1 MSDWISSLQA
11 VKRLRESGLSE
22 PEATLGA
29 WAEAGFLKSRA
40 ARGRFSY
47 NWDYNIQDF
56 PDEPQDS
63 APWPDIPSDF
73 WFHVNNKV
81 GNAVALYEAGT
92 FAALVEFEGGNDSE
106 HIKLYGVTFHS
117 ANLDALLNGVG
128 ERQEIATFTKLVS
141 SNAGRKLDTER
152 WADFGAA
159 LALFVQTADN
169 KQLRSTDAVYKK
181 VAETLVEASRN
192 ALDIRTVRPMINKAR
207 LWIEAEGVAP
217 GGFNSP

>member
-11 VKRLRESGLSE
+11 VKRLRDSGLSD

-56 PDEPQDS
+56 PEEPQDS

-92 FAALVEFEGGNDSE
+92 FAAQVEFEGGGDSE

-117 ANLDALLNGVG
+117 DNLTALLNGVG
-128 ERQEIATFTKLVS
+128 ERQETAAFTKPIS
-141 SNAGRKLDTER
+141 TNAGRKRETER
-152 WADFGAA
+152 WTDFGAA
-159 LALFVQTADN
+159 LALFVQTADSR
-169 KQLRSTDAVYKK
+169 QLRSTDAVYKK
-181 VAETLVEASRN
+181 VAETLSEAGRDP
-192 ALDIRTVRPMINKAR
+192 LDMRTVKLMIYKAR
-207 LWIEAEGVAP
+207 MWIEAEGFAA
-217 GGFNSP
+217 GELNSP

>member
-11 VKRLRESGLSE
+11 VKRLRDSGLSD

-92 FAALVEFEGGNDSE
+92 FAAQVEFEGGGDSE

-117 ANLDALLNGVG
+117 DNLAALLSGVG
-128 ERQEIATFTKLVS
+128 ERQETANFKKPIS
-141 SNAGRKLDTER
+141 SNAGRKPDTER
-152 WADFGAA
+152 WTDFGAA

-169 KQLRSTDAVYKK
+169 SQLRSTDAVYKK
-181 VAETLVEASRN
+181 VADTLFEAGRN

-207 LWIEAEGVAP
+207 LWIEAEAVAL
-217 GGFNSP
+217 GEFNSP